1 MKGECYYLWKAK
13 KESVFFKNTCRYGL
27 SSVGLLL
34 TLVLIFAF
42 QGNTILENPL
52 HIVLIAVPL
61 VLQTFFVFA
70 IVYSKEK
77 PICPLEDMS
86 ISCRKHC
93 VWPPGTRKCTVRRD
107 IPGSTAF
114 VPSVAGLIIA
124 GEVVNDLISFE
135 RDVRWQH
142 WRSWGRTDHFHQN
155 ERMWACSECAEK
167 HQRGRTPNFEI
178 NR

>member
-77 PICPLEDMS
+77 LISTILLSVRWRASCAMSAASAVSKSSRLCIPRRSRSVRWRICRS
-86 ISCRKHC
+86 VAAST
-93 VWPPGTRKCTVRRD
+93 VFVRRGRANAWYD
-107 IPGSTAF
+107 AIFPVQRLLF
-114 VPSVAGLIIA
+114 RPS
-124 GEVVNDLISFE
+124 
-135 RDVRWQH
+135 RD
-142 WRSWGRTDHFHQN
+142 
-155 ERMWACSECAEK
+155 
-167 HQRGRTPNFEI
+167 
-178 NR
+178 

>member
-93 VWPPGTRKCTVRRD
+93 V
-107 IPGSTAF
+107 
-114 VPSVAGLIIA
+114 
-124 GEVVNDLISFE
+124 
-135 RDVRWQH
+135 
-142 WRSWGRTDHFHQN
+142 
-155 ERMWACSECAEK
+155 
-167 HQRGRTPNFEI
+167 
-178 NR
+178 